1 MRELPVSAFPSQ
13 GARLAR
19 QRIANK
25 LYKIAGLASIS
36 TRLSDNLRSRMDDLD
51 QRLIACLRDDA
62 RAPTTALAKA
72 LGVSR
77 ATVQSRIDRLRASG
91 VLLGFTVRL
100 QPEAVAGHV
109 RALASI
115 QVEGPRSE
123 AVVKALRAI
132 PAVTAVHTT
141 NGRWDLV
148 AELETVNLEEFSR
161 ALDAIR
167 AIQGIAATET
177 SLLLKSH
184 RF

>member
-1 MRELPVSAFPSQ
+1 
-13 GARLAR
+13 
-19 QRIANK
+19 
-25 LYKIAGLASIS
+25 
-36 TRLSDNLRSRMDDLD
+36 MDDLD

-77 ATVQSRIDRLRASG
+77 ATVQSRIDRLRSSG

-100 QPEAVAGHV
+100 QPEAVAGHI
-109 RALASI
+109 RALTSI
-115 QVEGPRSE
+115 EVEGPRSE
-123 AVVKALRAI
+123 AVLRALRAV

-141 NGRWDLV
+141 NGRWDFV
-148 AELETVNLEEFSR
+148 AELETVNLEAFSQ

-167 AIQGIAATET
+167 VIQGIATTET